1 MDVQSLSLVLAQAL
15 GKKLSFNKDQV
26 DVMRY
31 GFEVIIGT
39 FIKIT
44 ILLSVAYVLNLF
56 SYILVILVTSGI
68 YRLLPGGVHCTSYNR
83 CLIFGI
89 ILYFSLAMVAKTLPV
104 PPRPYML
111 LLLLGLTVF
120 SLLISLKYAPAETEN
135 KPISQL
141 DKNKL
146 KKLTIAWIGLWF
158 VVTFSCIMFGSPKAI
173 GSLIM
178 VSILAHL
185 TQTLS
190 LTPAGYRAV
199 GYFDSIMRKV
209 L

>member
-1 MDVQSLSLVLAQAL
+1 MNVQSLSLVLAQVL

-44 ILLSVAYVLNLF
+44 ILLSVAYMLELF

-68 YRLLPGGVHCTSYNR
+68 YRLLSGGVHCTSYNR

-104 PPRPYML
+104 LPRPYML

-120 SLLISLKYAPAETEN
+120 SILISLKYAPAETEN
-135 KPISQL
+135 KPISQSEN
-141 DKNKL
+141 NKL
-146 KKLTIAWIGLWF
+146 KKLTIAWIGCWF
-158 VVTFSCIMFGSPKAI
+158 VVALLCIIFGSPKDI
-173 GSLIM
+173 GSLILAAM
-178 VSILAHL
+178 LAHF

-190 LTPAGYRAV
+190 LTPAGYRVV
-199 GYFDSIMRKV
+199 GYFDSFMSRV